1 MTDEEP
7 TAPHSLTLR
16 IGDEEIVIR
25 KRYEAA
31 SIANDILISLWFIVG
46 SVMFFSE
53 AWTVPGTWCFLIGSV
68 ELLIRPVIRLS
79 RHVHLQRIAS
89 SRPGP
94 APEAAQDY

>member
-1 MTDEEP
+1 MPEES
-7 TAPHSLTLR
+7 TAPHPLTLR

-46 SVMFFSE
+46 SVMFFFE
-53 AWTVPGTWCFLIGSV
+53 AWAIPATWCFLIGSV

-79 RHVHLQRIAS
+79 RHVHLQRIES
-89 SRPGP
+89 NRPGP
-94 APEAAQDY
+94 APETAQDY